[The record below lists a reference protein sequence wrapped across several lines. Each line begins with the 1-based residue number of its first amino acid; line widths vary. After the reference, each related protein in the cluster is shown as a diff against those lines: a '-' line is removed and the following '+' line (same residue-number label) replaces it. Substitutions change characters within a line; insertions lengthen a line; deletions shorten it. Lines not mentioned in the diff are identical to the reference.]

1 MILAAGFSAPLQAA
15 TLDLQLDK
23 SQVEMGK
30 FIIATITYHGSSP
43 PAAIDLSQWQ
53 DDFYLDRNDPE
64 IVVNENNQLQ
74 QQTHARLYPRHS
86 GDITLDAIAAGGAIA
101 YPRHVQVRPA
111 IRNGIDAT
119 PKLLALKTEYWAD
132 EAIDIQIDVALHDQR
147 NNVVASDFEPEFFDS
162 LRLPDQPIDSTQQPA
177 IRLHW
182 QLLSARKGDYWLEL
196 PSIVQRGRGRFR
208 FYLPKLKLHIKPL
221 PAYLAPTVPVGQ
233 PKVTVA
239 IKTIENQEIL
249 QLSIQNRGR
258 LPDGLQGF
266 SDFLQAMGIDESTVI
281 STDIAQQGIITRIK
295 QIPLPTWLWP
305 RQIDYRLNYFDSA
318 AGQLKTLQQPLPW
331 LWHAPRGFYW
341 LMILLA
347 TLLMF
352 LGMNRLDR
360 WAARW
365 RKRYRLRQQLLRA
378 KNPAQLRKSLI
389 DSADVKTLQQW
400 VQQSSRQLTQAH
412 ALAIRLDRAC
422 FSNQPTQGFSALK
435 QDSIRLV

>member
-1 MILAAGFSAPLQAA
+1 MMLVTGFNAQLQAA

-23 SQVEMGK
+23 SRIEMGK
-30 FIIATITYHGSSP
+30 FIIATITYHGSKS

-53 DDFYLDRNDPE
+53 DDFYFDRNDPDT
-64 IVVNENNQLQ
+64 VDDENNQLQ
-74 QQTHARLYPRHS
+74 QQTRVRLYPRHS
-86 GDITLDAIAAGGAIA
+86 GEITLDAIAAGGAIA
-101 YPRHVQVRPA
+101 YPRHVQVLPA

-119 PKLLALKTEYWAD
+119 PKLQALKTEYWAD
-132 EAIDIQIDVALHDQR
+132 EAIDIQIDVALHDKR
-147 NNVVASDFEPEFFDS
+147 NNVAAKDFEPEFFDS
-162 LRLPDQPIDSTQQPA
+162 LRLPDQTIDKDRQPA

-221 PAYLAPTVPVGQ
+221 PAYLPPTVPVGQ

-239 IKTIENQEIL
+239 IKTIANQKIL

-266 SDFLQAMGIDESTVI
+266 SDFLQALGIDESTVVSKDI
-281 STDIAQQGIITRIK
+281 SQQGVIVRIK

-305 RQIDYRLNYFDSA
+305 RQIDYRLNYFDST

-365 RKRYRLRQQLLRA
+365 RQRYRLRQQLIRA
-378 KNPAQLRKSLI
+378 NNPPQLRKILI
-389 DSADVKTLQQW
+389 DSAAVNTLQQW
-400 VQQSSRQLTQAH
+400 AQQFSRQRTQAS
-412 ALAIRLDRAC
+412 ALASRLDRAC
-422 FSNQPTQGFSALK
+422 FSNQPTQSLAALK
-435 QDSIRLV
+435 QDSVRLV